1 MERLAT
7 EQLLNW
13 KRQKQRKP
21 LLLDGARQVGKTW
34 LAERLFGK
42 RHFPAVHKVDFLAE
56 PGITRIFD
64 DGLEPKRIVANLE
77 VSHEKKI
84 SLDTDLILFDEIG
97 ECQQAVDSLKYFA
110 ERMPYA
116 YVCATGSNIGLLGS
130 FPVGKVEFLE
140 LFPMCFEEFVMAS
153 ENRLLHEAF
162 RERRRGETAH
172 AKLWSLLLDYYF
184 VGGMPEAVHAWFDS
198 DGSPLER
205 SKLVKQI
212 HRSLIA
218 GYQRDFGKYG
228 GKLNAAHIDAVIVII
243 PGQLAKV
250 MDDSVKRFVF
260 KGVIENKSRYRELR
274 GPINWLVQAK
284 LATKCFPVD
293 CRPVV
298 PLGPLTKDN
307 IFKLFLFDVGLLG
320 HMLHMEYPDQ
330 RAQAASYK
338 GFIAENFVQNELC
351 SRVRNPTW
359 SWAEGRSEIE
369 FLHRRRGGEI
379 IPVEV
384 KSGSR
389 TKARSLRAYVERYA
403 PGHTV
408 KLTGTAGK
416 WPDKGRDLVWPL
428 YYAQYLGEL

>member
-13 KRQKQRKP
+13 KKQKQRKP

-34 LAERLFGK
+34 LVERLFGK
-42 RHFPAVHKVDFLAE
+42 RHFPSVHMVDFLAE
-56 PGITRIFD
+56 PGIASIFD
-64 DGLEPKRIVANLE
+64 DGLEPEQIMANLE
-77 VSHEKKI
+77 ISRGKKI
-84 SLDTDLILFDEIG
+84 SLETDLILFDEVG
-97 ECQQAVDSLKYFA
+97 ECQQAIDSLKYFA
-110 ERMPYA
+110 ERMPHA
-116 YVCATGSNIGLLGS
+116 YLCATGSNIGLLGS

-153 ENRLLHEAF
+153 GNRLLHEAF
-162 RERRRGETAH
+162 RERRRGNTVH
-172 AKLWSLLLDYYF
+172 AELWSLLLDYYF
-184 VGGMPEAVHAWFDS
+184 VGGMPEAVHAWFNS

-205 SKLVKQI
+205 SELVKKI
-212 HRSLIA
+212 HRDLIA
-218 GYQRDFGKYG
+218 GYERDFGKYG
-228 GKLNAAHIDAVIVII
+228 GKLNAGHIEAVFRNI
-243 PGQLAKV
+243 PGQLARV

-260 KGVIENKSRYRELR
+260 KGVIENKSRYQELR

-284 LATKCFPVD
+284 LASKCFPVD
-293 CRPVV
+293 CQPVV
-298 PLGPLTKDN
+298 PLDALTKDN

-320 HMLHMEYPDQ
+320 HMLDMEYSDQ

-369 FLHRRRGGEI
+369 FLHRRRDGEI

-416 WPDKGRDLVWPL
+416 WPDEGRDLVWPL
-428 YYAQYLGEL
+428 YYAQHLGEL